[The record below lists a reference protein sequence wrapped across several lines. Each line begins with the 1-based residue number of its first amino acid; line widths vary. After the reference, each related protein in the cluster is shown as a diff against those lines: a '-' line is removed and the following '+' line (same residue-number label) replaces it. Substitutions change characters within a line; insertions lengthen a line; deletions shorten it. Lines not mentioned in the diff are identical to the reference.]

1 MQALF
6 YLSPALMDWMLFFV
20 AFAVF
25 YAAGAR
31 GVGMQACGWLGILFQ
46 VGYMTNSMVSGH
58 FVTQR
63 NAQRVLLASTLVCG
77 LASAGILCSSAFG
90 LLAAGLLVFGASAAW
105 FFNSFQAFMRGGAA
119 VGSLKTS
126 VAVYTLSWCLGAAL
140 GNVTAGGLYQWGL
153 PALLAAVTL
162 ATALIVLTLLLPAL
176 RSAPEAS
183 HEAPVEQGSRP
194 QYPVCNTYVP
204 VGWLMIVTVT
214 FVQRPLF
221 TFLPPLFAS
230 EGVSS
235 LWASL
240 PLFLHMAVSAVV
252 GLALSRFRDHLYRR
266 TPFLLIQGG
275 GCAALCAMWVWPT
288 YWVCFSM
295 LCVLGAYAGFVYYSA
310 VYYASNSGRRSFNIG
325 VNEALVG
332 LGSIA
337 GIMLG
342 DGWMRHSG
350 VTTELYLVCAAGL
363 ASSVIAQLTL
373 VTFSRRALNQSAQS
387 GNVRGWCCSK
397 RT

>member
-46 VGYMTNSMVSGH
+46 VGYMTSSMVSGH

-63 NAQRVLLASTLVCG
+63 NARNILLASTLVCG

-105 FFNSFQAFMRGGAA
+105 FFNSFQAFMRGGTA

-153 PALLAAVTL
+153 PALLAAVAL
-162 ATALIVLTLLLPAL
+162 ATTLITLTLLRPAP
-176 RSAPEAS
+176 RSAPEPS

-194 QYPVCNTYVP
+194 QYPVCN
-204 VGWLMIVTVT
+204 M
-214 FVQRPLF
+214 
-221 TFLPPLFAS
+221 
-230 EGVSS
+230 
-235 LWASL
+235 
-240 PLFLHMAVSAVV
+240 
-252 GLALSRFRDHLYRR
+252 
-266 TPFLLIQGG
+266 
-275 GCAALCAMWVWPT
+275 
-288 YWVCFSM
+288 
-295 LCVLGAYAGFVYYSA
+295 CVLGVYAGFVYYCA

-342 DGWMRHSG
+342 DGWMRYSG
-350 VTTELYLVCAAGL
+350 STSQLYLVCAAGL
-363 ASSVIAQLTL
+363 AVSSFAQLTL
-373 VTFSRRALNQSAQS
+373 ALLKPAHPSPEKGHDQS
-387 GNVRGWCCSK
+387 GNGMGLRFSK
-397 RT
+397 RTVES